1 LTEGRARAGALALV
15 ATSVAALLLPAGIEF
30 APRFVWNASA
40 SVPVGLYRRVDGD
53 PARGDLVLVRPPE
66 AVLRLATERGYLPA
80 DVPLIKQVAGFPGE
94 RVCRIGAR
102 VLVEGKQ
109 VATALEADGLGRPLP
124 AWHGCRRLLP
134 GELFLLNAHP
144 ASLDGRYFGP
154 VGRAAVL
161 GRLVPV
167 WVRSG
172 LERSRRS
179 PGAGPERSRIQG
191 RRLGRYRGCD
201 SVRRVRKA
209 GLTNSFSRP
218 ILRSSRI
225 PISASFFR

>member
-1 LTEGRARAGALALV
+1 MPEARPCNGRRKRGVIFGLGLAALALLAV
-15 ATSVAALLLPAGIEF
+15 ATVVEPV
-30 APRFVWNASA
+30 PRVVWNASA
-40 SVPVGLYRRVDGD
+40 SAPVGLYRVVPGA

-66 AVLRLATERGYLPA
+66 AVLWLAAERGYLPA
-80 DVPLIKQVAGFPGE
+80 DVPLVKRVAGLPGE

-154 VGRAAVL
+154 VGRAAVIA
-161 GRLVPV
+161 RLVPV
-167 WVRSG
+167 WVRSEVG
-172 LERSRRS
+172 AVPAQVPAER
-179 PGAGPERSRIQG
+179 
-191 RRLGRYRGCD
+191 
-201 SVRRVRKA
+201 
-209 GLTNSFSRP
+209 
-218 ILRSSRI
+218 
-225 PISASFFR
+225 